1 MVIILHRFHK
11 TPLDSQNVRRNYSIF
26 IRQDSC
32 YNSRKITQKGIAMY
46 PTIDKIR
53 AIPNL
58 CDYKRVS
65 VACEI
70 LSDFLTPIEAM
81 RILKS
86 HSTHT
91 FLLESVEGRESWGRW
106 SFLGFEP
113 KLEITARGE
122 SVYLNGTLSPAHK
135 GNPNA
140 LIRAILA
147 EYKSPKIPALPPFC
161 GGLVGYF
168 SYSYL
173 RYSEPK
179 LDKLFADSAL
189 DSRESSFES
198 SGDSGDSCLDSQDSR
213 DLHQNHSQDL
223 SLFNDLDLMLFDCII
238 AFDNLYQKI
247 VLITNIALDDLDN
260 TYNEAQIKLK
270 SLQDIL
276 TRRTPLGAIPP
287 PLPLNL
293 TSDITPDFTQ
303 EAFCAMV
310 EKAKD
315 YIKEG
320 DIFQV
325 VLSNPLR
332 AHAQGNLFDTYRIIR
347 TTNPSPYMFYF
358 SSDNIE
364 MAGASPETLTKLQNG
379 TLYTYP
385 LAGSRPR
392 GANER
397 EDKALEKELLS
408 DEKECAEHNMLVDL
422 GRNDIGKVAK
432 IGSVAVEKYMEVQR
446 YSHIMHIGSCVRG
459 EIAEDLDALDAIS
472 AVLPAGTLSGA
483 PKIRACEIINELE
496 QSPRGVYGGAIGY
509 LDFSGNMDSCI
520 AIRLVYKK
528 GDELVVRSGAGI
540 VADSVGENEYV
551 ECINKAKAVVEAI
564 KSALCL

>member
-1 MVIILHRFHK
+1 MLCICITIAR
-11 TPLDSQNVRRNYSIF
+11 I
-26 IRQDSC
+26 SC
-32 YNSRKITQKGIAMY
+32 YNSQKFYYKGKQMY
-46 PTIDKIR
+46 PTIDEIR

-58 CDYKRVS
+58 RDYKRVS
-65 VACEI
+65 VAWEM

-91 FLLESVEGRESWGRW
+91 FLLESVEDRQRWGRW

-147 EYKSPKIPALPPFC
+147 EYKSPKIDALPPFC

-168 SYSYL
+168 AYSYL

-179 LDKLFADSAL
+179 LDKIFADSAL

-238 AFDNLYQKI
+238 AFDNLRQKI

-276 TRRTPLGAIPP
+276 TRHTPLGVIPP
-287 PLPLNL
+287 PSPLKL
-293 TSDITPDFTQ
+293 TSDITPDFSQDT
-303 EAFCAMV
+303 FCAMV
-310 EKAKD
+310 ERAKD

-332 AHAQGNLFDTYRIIR
+332 AKASGSLFDTYRILR
-347 TTNPSPYMFYF
+347 STNPSPYMFYF
-358 SSDNIE
+358 SSDCIE
-364 MAGASPETLTKLQNG
+364 MAGASPETLVRLQNG
-379 TLYTYP
+379 VLHTYP
-385 LAGSRPR
+385 LAGSHPR

-422 GRNDIGKVAK
+422 GRNDIGRVARL
-432 IGSVAVEKYMEVQR
+432 GSVEVEKYMQIVR
-446 YSHIMHIGSCVRG
+446 YSHIMHIASSVRG
-459 EIAEDLDALDAIS
+459 EIDKDKDALDALS

-540 VADSVGENEYV
+540 VADSVGKTEHT
-551 ECINKAKAVVEAI
+551 ECLNKAKAVLNALNEASGVI
-564 KSALCL
+564 E

>member
-1 MVIILHRFHK
+1 MLCICITIAR
-11 TPLDSQNVRRNYSIF
+11 I
-26 IRQDSC
+26 SC
-32 YNSRKITQKGIAMY
+32 YNSQKFYYKGKQMY
-46 PTIDKIR
+46 PTIDEIR

-58 CDYKRVS
+58 RDYKRVS
-65 VACEI
+65 VAWEM

-91 FLLESVEGRESWGRW
+91 FLLESVEDRQRWGRW

-147 EYKSPKIPALPPFC
+147 EYKSPKIDALPPFC

-168 SYSYL
+168 AYSYL

-179 LDKLFADSAL
+179 LDKIFADSAL

-238 AFDNLYQKI
+238 AFDNLRQKI

-276 TRRTPLGAIPP
+276 TRHTPLGVIPP
-287 PLPLNL
+287 PSPLKL
-293 TSDITPDFTQ
+293 TSDITPDFSQDT
-303 EAFCAMV
+303 FCAMV
-310 EKAKD
+310 ERAKD

-332 AHAQGNLFDTYRIIR
+332 AKASGSLFDTYRILR
-347 TTNPSPYMFYF
+347 STNPSPYMFYF
-358 SSDNIE
+358 SSDCIE
-364 MAGASPETLTKLQNG
+364 MAGASPETLVRLQNG
-379 TLYTYP
+379 VLHTYP

-422 GRNDIGKVAK
+422 GRNDIGRVARL
-432 IGSVAVEKYMEVQR
+432 GSVEVEKYMQIVR
-446 YSHIMHIGSCVRG
+446 YSHIMHIASSVRG
-459 EIAEDLDALDAIS
+459 EIDKDKDALDALS

-496 QSPRGVYGGAIGY
+496 KTPRGVYGGAVGY

-540 VADSVGENEYV
+540 VADSVGKTEHT
-551 ECINKAKAVVEAI
+551 ECLNKAKAMLNALNEASGVI
-564 KSALCL
+564 E

>member
-1 MVIILHRFHK
+1 MPQI
-11 TPLDSQNVRRNYSIF
+11 
-26 IRQDSC
+26 
-32 YNSRKITQKGIAMY
+32 Y
-46 PTIDKIR
+46 PTLTEIR

-58 CDYKRVS
+58 NAYRRVS
-65 VACEI
+65 VACEM

-91 FLLESVEGRESWGRW
+91 FLLESVEDRKQWGRW

-113 KLEITARGE
+113 TLEITARGE
-122 SVYLNGTLSPAHK
+122 SVYLNGIESPAHK

-140 LIRAILA
+140 LIREILA
-147 EYKSPKIPALPPFC
+147 EYKSPKIDALPPFC

-179 LDKLFADSAL
+179 LDKIFADSA
-189 DSRESSFES
+189 ESSP
-198 SGDSGDSCLDSQDSR
+198 
-213 DLHQNHSQDL
+213 
-223 SLFNDLDLMLFDCII
+223 FNDIDLMLFDSLI
-238 AFDNLYQKI
+238 AFDNLRQKI
-247 VLITNIALDDLDN
+247 VLITNITIDDLDN
-260 TYNEAQIKLK
+260 AYNEARVKLK

-276 TRRTPLGAIPP
+276 TRHTPLGVIPP
-287 PLPLNL
+287 PSPLKL
-293 TSDITPDFTQ
+293 TSDITPDFSQDT
-303 EAFCAMV
+303 FCAMV
-310 EKAKD
+310 ERAKD

-332 AHAQGNLFDTYRIIR
+332 AKASGSLFDTYRILR
-347 TTNPSPYMFYF
+347 STNPSPYMFYF
-358 SSDNIE
+358 SSDCIE
-364 MAGASPETLTKLQNG
+364 MAGASPETLVRLQNG
-379 TLYTYP
+379 VLHTYP

-422 GRNDIGKVAK
+422 GRNDIGRVARL
-432 IGSVAVEKYMEVQR
+432 GSVEVEKYMQIVR
-446 YSHIMHIGSCVRG
+446 YSHIMHIASSVRG
-459 EIAEDLDALDAIS
+459 EIDKDKDALDALS

-496 QSPRGVYGGAIGY
+496 KTPRGVYGGAVGY

-540 VADSVGENEYV
+540 VADSVGKTEHI
-551 ECINKAKAVVEAI
+551 ECLNKAKAVLNALNEANGGI
-564 KSALCL
+564 Q

>member
-1 MVIILHRFHK
+1 MPQI
-11 TPLDSQNVRRNYSIF
+11 
-26 IRQDSC
+26 
-32 YNSRKITQKGIAMY
+32 Y
-46 PTIDKIR
+46 PTLTEIR

-58 CDYKRVS
+58 NAYRRVS
-65 VACEI
+65 VACEM

-91 FLLESVEGRESWGRW
+91 FLLESVEDRKQWGRW

-113 KLEITARGE
+113 TLEITARGE
-122 SVYLNGTLSPAHK
+122 SVYLNGIESPAHK

-140 LIRAILA
+140 LIREILA
-147 EYKSPKIPALPPFC
+147 EYKSPKIDALPPFC

-179 LDKLFADSAL
+179 LDKIFADSA
-189 DSRESSFES
+189 ESSP
-198 SGDSGDSCLDSQDSR
+198 
-213 DLHQNHSQDL
+213 
-223 SLFNDLDLMLFDCII
+223 FNDIDLMLFDSLI
-238 AFDNLYQKI
+238 AFDNLRQKI
-247 VLITNIALDDLDN
+247 VLITNITIDDLDN
-260 TYNEAQIKLK
+260 AYNEARVKLK

-276 TRRTPLGAIPP
+276 TRRTPLGVIPP
-287 PLPLNL
+287 PSPLKL
-293 TSDITPDFTQ
+293 TSDITPDFSQDT
-303 EAFCAMV
+303 FCAMV
-310 EKAKD
+310 ERAKD

-332 AHAQGNLFDTYRIIR
+332 AKASGSLFDTYRILR
-347 TTNPSPYMFYF
+347 STNPSPYMFYF
-358 SSDNIE
+358 SSDCIE
-364 MAGASPETLTKLQNG
+364 MAGASPETLVRLQNG
-379 TLYTYP
+379 VLHTYP

-422 GRNDIGKVAK
+422 GRNDIGRVARL
-432 IGSVAVEKYMEVQR
+432 GSVEVEKYMQIVR
-446 YSHIMHIGSCVRG
+446 YSHIMHIASSVRG
-459 EIAEDLDALDAIS
+459 EIDKDKDALDALS

-496 QSPRGVYGGAIGY
+496 KTPRGVYGGAVGY

-540 VADSVGENEYV
+540 VADSVGKTEHT
-551 ECINKAKAVVEAI
+551 ECLNKAKAVLNALNEANGGI
-564 KSALCL
+564 Q

>member
-1 MVIILHRFHK
+1 
-11 TPLDSQNVRRNYSIF
+11 
-26 IRQDSC
+26 
-32 YNSRKITQKGIAMY
+32 MY
-46 PTIDKIR
+46 PTIDEIH
-53 AIPNL
+53 AIKHL
-58 CDYKRVS
+58 REYKRVS
-65 VACEI
+65 VACEM

-91 FLLESVEGRESWGRW
+91 FLLESVEDRKQWGRW

-113 KLEITARGE
+113 KLEITARGGK
-122 SVYLNGTLSPAHK
+122 VYLNGVKSPAHK

-147 EYKSPKIPALPPFC
+147 EYKSPQIKSLPPFC

-179 LDKLFADSAL
+179 IDKMFVDSV
-189 DSRESSFES
+189 DSRESSP
-198 SGDSGDSCLDSQDSR
+198 
-213 DLHQNHSQDL
+213 
-223 SLFNDLDLMLFDCII
+223 FNDIDIMLFDSLI
-238 AFDNLYQKI
+238 AFDNLRQKI
-247 VLITNIALDDLDN
+247 VLITNIALDNLESS
-260 TYNEAQIKLK
+260 YAEAQEKLNRLK
-270 SLQDIL
+270 DIL
-276 TRRTPLGAIPP
+276 TQRIVKGEIPP

-293 TSDITPDFTQ
+293 QSDITPDFSQ
-303 EAFCAMV
+303 SAFCAMV

-332 AHAQGNLFDTYRIIR
+332 AKAQGSLFDSYRILR

-358 SSDNIE
+358 SSDSIE

-392 GANER
+392 GKNER
-397 EDKALEKELLS
+397 EDRELERELLS

-432 IGSVAVEKYMEVQR
+432 VGSVVVEKYMEVQR

-459 EIAEDLDALDAIS
+459 EIREDLDALDAIS
-472 AVLPAGTLSGA
+472 SILPAGTLSGA

-496 QSPRGVYGGAIGY
+496 KSPRGIYGGAIGY

-528 GDELVVRSGAGI
+528 GDELIVRSGAGI
-540 VADSVGENEYV
+540 VADSIGEIEYK
-551 ECINKAKAVVEAI
+551 ECLNKAKAVVNAINEANGGI
-564 KSALCL
+564 D

>member
-1 MVIILHRFHK
+1 
-11 TPLDSQNVRRNYSIF
+11 
-26 IRQDSC
+26 
-32 YNSRKITQKGIAMY
+32 MY
-46 PTIDKIR
+46 PKLDEILS
-53 AIPNL
+53 IPNISA
-58 CDYKRVS
+58 YKRVS
-65 VACEI
+65 VAMDL

-91 FLLESVEGRESWGRW
+91 FLLESVEDRKRWGRW

-122 SVYLNGTLSPAHK
+122 KVYLNGVESPAHK

-147 EYKSPKIPALPPFC
+147 EYKSPKIDALPPFS

-168 SYSYL
+168 SYSYI
-173 RYSEPK
+173 RYCEPK
-179 LDKLFADSAL
+179 LDKMFRDSGESGDL
-189 DSRESSFES
+189 GRESHSANPS
-198 SGDSGDSCLDSQDSR
+198 NSHNLDA
-213 DLHQNHSQDL
+213 
-223 SLFNDLDLMLFDCII
+223 FNDIDLMLFDSLI
-238 AFDNLYQKI
+238 AFDNLRQKI
-247 VLITNIALDDLDN
+247 TLIANIALDNIQDSYKN
-260 TYNEAQIKLK
+260 AQERLNH
-270 SLQDIL
+270 LRDIL
-276 TRRTPLGAIPP
+276 TQRIPKGEIPKPKPLQLKSEIA
-287 PLPLNL
+287 
-293 TSDITPDFTQ
+293 PDFTQ
-303 EAFCAMV
+303 SAFCAMV
-310 EKAKD
+310 DRAKD

-332 AHAQGNLFDTYRIIR
+332 AKAQGSLFDVYRILR

-358 SSDNIE
+358 SSDCIE
-364 MAGASPETLTKLQNG
+364 MAGASPETLVRLNNG

-385 LAGSRPR
+385 LAGSRQR
-392 GANER
+392 GNDEA
-397 EDKALEKELLS
+397 EDKALESELLS
-408 DEKECAEHNMLVDL
+408 DEKERAEHNMLVDL

-432 IGSVAVEKYMEVQR
+432 LGSVAVEKYMEIQR
-446 YSHIMHIGSCVRG
+446 YSHIMHIGSTIRG
-459 EIAEDLDALDAIS
+459 EIRDDLDALDAIS

-483 PKIRACEIINELE
+483 PKIRACEIIDELE

-528 GDELVVRSGAGI
+528 GDEIVVRSGAGI
-540 VADSVGENEYV
+540 VADSVGESEFA
-551 ECINKAKAVVEAI
+551 ECANKAKAVINALNEANGG
-564 KSALCL
+564 LEV

>member
-1 MVIILHRFHK
+1 MPQI
-11 TPLDSQNVRRNYSIF
+11 
-26 IRQDSC
+26 
-32 YNSRKITQKGIAMY
+32 Y
-46 PTIDKIR
+46 PTISEIR

-58 CDYKRVS
+58 HNYKRVS
-65 VACEI
+65 VACEM

-91 FLLESVEGRESWGRW
+91 FLLESVEDRKQWGRW

-113 KLEITARGE
+113 TLEITARGE
-122 SVYLNGTLSPAHK
+122 KVYLNGVESPAHN

-140 LIRAILA
+140 LIREILA
-147 EYKSPKIPALPPFC
+147 QYKSPKIDSLPPFC

-179 LDKLFADSAL
+179 LNTMFADSVRNA
-189 DSRESSFES
+189 ESSP
-198 SGDSGDSCLDSQDSR
+198 
-213 DLHQNHSQDL
+213 
-223 SLFNDLDLMLFDCII
+223 FNDIDLMLFDSLI
-238 AFDNLYQKI
+238 AFDNLRQKI
-247 VLITNIALDDLDN
+247 VLITNITINDLEN
-260 TYNEAQIKLK
+260 SYQKAQDTLEY
-270 SLQDIL
+270 LCAIL
-276 TRRTPLGAIPP
+276 TKRKALGTIPP
-287 PLPLNL
+287 PLPLKL
-293 TSDITPDFTQ
+293 TSDITPDFSQ

-310 EKAKD
+310 GRAKD

-332 AHAQGNLFDTYRIIR
+332 AKASGSLFDTYRILR
-347 TTNPSPYMFYF
+347 STNPSPYMFYF
-358 SSDNIE
+358 SSEHIE
-364 MAGASPETLTKLQNG
+364 MAGASPETLVKLQNG

-392 GANER
+392 GANEC
-397 EDKALEKELLS
+397 EDKALQKELLS

-432 IGSVAVEKYMEVQR
+432 LGSVEVEKYMQIVR
-446 YSHIMHIGSCVRG
+446 YSHIMHIASSVRG
-459 EIAEDLDALDAIS
+459 EIEADKDALDALS

-496 QSPRGVYGGAIGY
+496 KSPRGVYGGAIGY

-528 GDELVVRSGAGI
+528 DDELVVRSGAGI
-540 VADSVGENEYV
+540 VADSVGETEHT
-551 ECINKAKAVVEAI
+551 ECLNKAKAVLNALNEANGGI
-564 KSALCL
+564 Q

>member
-1 MVIILHRFHK
+1 
-11 TPLDSQNVRRNYSIF
+11 
-26 IRQDSC
+26 
-32 YNSRKITQKGIAMY
+32 MY
-46 PTIDKIR
+46 PTIDEIR

-58 CDYKRVS
+58 RDYKRVS
-65 VACEI
+65 VACEM

-91 FLLESVEGRESWGRW
+91 FLLESVEDRKQWGRW

-113 KLEITARGE
+113 TLEITARGE
-122 SVYLNGTLSPAHK
+122 SVYLNGIESPAHK

-140 LIRAILA
+140 LIREILA
-147 EYKSPKIPALPPFC
+147 EYKSPKIDALPPFC

-179 LDKLFADSAL
+179 LDKIFADSA
-189 DSRESSFES
+189 ESSP
-198 SGDSGDSCLDSQDSR
+198 
-213 DLHQNHSQDL
+213 
-223 SLFNDLDLMLFDCII
+223 FNDIDLMLFDSLI
-238 AFDNLYQKI
+238 AFDNLRQKI
-247 VLITNIALDDLDN
+247 VLITNITIDDLDN
-260 TYNEAQIKLK
+260 AYNEARVKLK

-276 TRRTPLGAIPP
+276 TRRTPLGVIPP
-287 PLPLNL
+287 PSPLKL
-293 TSDITPDFTQ
+293 TSDITPDFSQDT
-303 EAFCAMV
+303 FCAMV
-310 EKAKD
+310 ERAKD

-332 AHAQGNLFDTYRIIR
+332 AKASGSLFDTYRILR
-347 TTNPSPYMFYF
+347 STNPSPYMFYF
-358 SSDNIE
+358 SSDCIE
-364 MAGASPETLTKLQNG
+364 MAGASPETLVRLQNG
-379 TLYTYP
+379 VLHTYP

-422 GRNDIGKVAK
+422 GRNDIGRVARL
-432 IGSVAVEKYMEVQR
+432 GSVEVEKYMQIVR
-446 YSHIMHIGSCVRG
+446 YSHIMHIASSVRG
-459 EIAEDLDALDAIS
+459 EIDKDKDALDALS

-496 QSPRGVYGGAIGY
+496 KTPRGVYGGAVGY

-540 VADSVGENEYV
+540 VADSVGKTEHT
-551 ECINKAKAVVEAI
+551 ECLNKAKAMLNALNEASGVI
-564 KSALCL
+564 E

>member
-1 MVIILHRFHK
+1 
-11 TPLDSQNVRRNYSIF
+11 
-26 IRQDSC
+26 
-32 YNSRKITQKGIAMY
+32 MY
-46 PTIDKIR
+46 PTIDEIR

-58 CDYKRVS
+58 RDYKRVS
-65 VACEI
+65 VAWEM

-91 FLLESVEGRESWGRW
+91 FLLESVEDRQRWGRW

-147 EYKSPKIPALPPFC
+147 EYKSPKIDALPPFC

-168 SYSYL
+168 AYSYL

-179 LDKLFADSAL
+179 LDKIFADSAL

-238 AFDNLYQKI
+238 AFDNLRQKI

-276 TRRTPLGAIPP
+276 TRHTPLGVIPP
-287 PLPLNL
+287 PSPLKL
-293 TSDITPDFTQ
+293 TSDITPDFSQDT
-303 EAFCAMV
+303 FCAMV
-310 EKAKD
+310 ERAKD

-332 AHAQGNLFDTYRIIR
+332 AKASGSLFDTYRILR
-347 TTNPSPYMFYF
+347 STNPSPYMFYF
-358 SSDNIE
+358 SSDCIE
-364 MAGASPETLTKLQNG
+364 MAGASPETLVRLQNG
-379 TLYTYP
+379 VLHTYP

-422 GRNDIGKVAK
+422 GRNDIGRVARL
-432 IGSVAVEKYMEVQR
+432 GSVEVEKYMQIVR
-446 YSHIMHIGSCVRG
+446 YSHIMHIASSVRG
-459 EIAEDLDALDAIS
+459 EIDKDKDALDALS

-540 VADSVGENEYV
+540 VADSVGKTEHT
-551 ECINKAKAVVEAI
+551 ECLNKAKAVLNALNEASGVI
-564 KSALCL
+564 E

>member
-1 MVIILHRFHK
+1 MLCICITIAR
-11 TPLDSQNVRRNYSIF
+11 I
-26 IRQDSC
+26 SC
-32 YNSRKITQKGIAMY
+32 YNSQKFYYKGKQMY
-46 PTIDKIR
+46 PTIDEIR

-58 CDYKRVS
+58 RDYKRVS
-65 VACEI
+65 VACEM

-91 FLLESVEGRESWGRW
+91 FLLESVEDRKQWGRW

-113 KLEITARGE
+113 TLEITARGE
-122 SVYLNGTLSPAHK
+122 SVYLNGIESPAHK

-140 LIRAILA
+140 LIREILA
-147 EYKSPKIPALPPFC
+147 EYKSPKIDALPPFC

-179 LDKLFADSAL
+179 LDKIFADSA
-189 DSRESSFES
+189 ESSP
-198 SGDSGDSCLDSQDSR
+198 
-213 DLHQNHSQDL
+213 
-223 SLFNDLDLMLFDCII
+223 FNDIDLMLFDSLI
-238 AFDNLYQKI
+238 AFDNLRQKI
-247 VLITNIALDDLDN
+247 VLITNITIDDLDN
-260 TYNEAQIKLK
+260 AYNEARVKLK

-276 TRRTPLGAIPP
+276 TRRTPLGVIPP
-287 PLPLNL
+287 PSPLKL
-293 TSDITPDFTQ
+293 TSDITPDFSQDT
-303 EAFCAMV
+303 FCAMV
-310 EKAKD
+310 ERAKD

-332 AHAQGNLFDTYRIIR
+332 AKASGSLFDTYRILR
-347 TTNPSPYMFYF
+347 STNPSPYMFYF
-358 SSDNIE
+358 SSDCIE
-364 MAGASPETLTKLQNG
+364 MAGASPETLVRLQNG
-379 TLYTYP
+379 VLHTYP

-422 GRNDIGKVAK
+422 GRNDIGRVARL
-432 IGSVAVEKYMEVQR
+432 GSVEVEKYMQIVR
-446 YSHIMHIGSCVRG
+446 YSHIMHIASSVRG
-459 EIAEDLDALDAIS
+459 EIDKDKDALDALS

-496 QSPRGVYGGAIGY
+496 KTPRGVYGGAVGY

-540 VADSVGENEYV
+540 VADSVGKTEHT
-551 ECINKAKAVVEAI
+551 ECLNKAKAMLNALNEASGVI
-564 KSALCL
+564 E

>member
-1 MVIILHRFHK
+1 MPQI
-11 TPLDSQNVRRNYSIF
+11 
-26 IRQDSC
+26 
-32 YNSRKITQKGIAMY
+32 Y
-46 PTIDKIR
+46 PTLTEIR

-58 CDYKRVS
+58 NAYRRVS
-65 VACEI
+65 VACEM

-91 FLLESVEGRESWGRW
+91 FLLESVEDRKQWGRW

-113 KLEITARGE
+113 TLEITARGE
-122 SVYLNGTLSPAHK
+122 SVYLNGIESPTHK

-140 LIRAILA
+140 LIREILA
-147 EYKSPKIPALPPFC
+147 EYKSPKIDALPPFC

-179 LDKLFADSAL
+179 LDKIFADSA
-189 DSRESSFES
+189 ESSP
-198 SGDSGDSCLDSQDSR
+198 
-213 DLHQNHSQDL
+213 
-223 SLFNDLDLMLFDCII
+223 FNDIDLMLFDSLI
-238 AFDNLYQKI
+238 AFDNLRQKI
-247 VLITNIALDDLDN
+247 VLITNIAIDDLDN
-260 TYNEAQIKLK
+260 AYNEARVKLK

-276 TRRTPLGAIPP
+276 TRRTPLGVIPP
-287 PLPLNL
+287 PSPLKL
-293 TSDITPDFTQ
+293 TSDITPDFSQDT
-303 EAFCAMV
+303 FCAMV
-310 EKAKD
+310 ERAKD

-332 AHAQGNLFDTYRIIR
+332 AKASGSLFDTYRILR
-347 TTNPSPYMFYF
+347 STNPSPYMFYF
-358 SSDNIE
+358 SSDCIE
-364 MAGASPETLTKLQNG
+364 MAGASPETLVRLQNG
-379 TLYTYP
+379 VLHTYP

-422 GRNDIGKVAK
+422 GRNDIGRVARL
-432 IGSVAVEKYMEVQR
+432 GSVEVEKYMQIVR
-446 YSHIMHIGSCVRG
+446 YSHIMHIASSVRG
-459 EIAEDLDALDAIS
+459 DIDKDKDALDALS

-496 QSPRGVYGGAIGY
+496 KTPRGVYGGAVGY

-540 VADSVGENEYV
+540 VADSVGKTEHI
-551 ECINKAKAVVEAI
+551 ECLNKAKAVLNALNEANGGI
-564 KSALCL
+564 Q

>member
-1 MVIILHRFHK
+1 MPQI
-11 TPLDSQNVRRNYSIF
+11 
-26 IRQDSC
+26 
-32 YNSRKITQKGIAMY
+32 Y
-46 PTIDKIR
+46 PTLTEIR

-58 CDYKRVS
+58 NAYRRVS
-65 VACEI
+65 VACEM

-91 FLLESVEGRESWGRW
+91 FLLESVEDRKQWGRW

-113 KLEITARGE
+113 TLEITARGE
-122 SVYLNGTLSPAHK
+122 SVYLNGIESPAHK

-140 LIRAILA
+140 LIREILA
-147 EYKSPKIPALPPFC
+147 EYKSPKIDALPPFC

-179 LDKLFADSAL
+179 LDKIFADSV
-189 DSRESSFES
+189 ESSP
-198 SGDSGDSCLDSQDSR
+198 
-213 DLHQNHSQDL
+213 
-223 SLFNDLDLMLFDCII
+223 FNDIDLMLFDSLI
-238 AFDNLYQKI
+238 AFDNLRQKI
-247 VLITNIALDDLDN
+247 VLITNITIDDLDN
-260 TYNEAQIKLK
+260 AYNEARVKLK

-276 TRRTPLGAIPP
+276 TRRTPLGVIPP
-287 PLPLNL
+287 PSPLKL
-293 TSDITPDFTQ
+293 TSDITPDFSQDT
-303 EAFCAMV
+303 FCAMV
-310 EKAKD
+310 ERAKD

-332 AHAQGNLFDTYRIIR
+332 AKASGSLFDTYRILR
-347 TTNPSPYMFYF
+347 STNPSPYMFYF
-358 SSDNIE
+358 SSDCIE
-364 MAGASPETLTKLQNG
+364 MAGASPETLVRLQNG
-379 TLYTYP
+379 VLHTYP

-422 GRNDIGKVAK
+422 GRNDIGRVARL
-432 IGSVAVEKYMEVQR
+432 GSVEVEKYMQIVR
-446 YSHIMHIGSCVRG
+446 YSHIMHIASSVRG
-459 EIAEDLDALDAIS
+459 EIDKDKDALDALS

-496 QSPRGVYGGAIGY
+496 KTPRGVYGGAVGY

-540 VADSVGENEYV
+540 VADSVGKTEHT
-551 ECINKAKAVVEAI
+551 ECLNKAKAVLNALNEANGGI
-564 KSALCL
+564 Q

>member
-1 MVIILHRFHK
+1 M
-11 TPLDSQNVRRNYSIF
+11 
-26 IRQDSC
+26 
-32 YNSRKITQKGIAMY
+32 
-46 PTIDKIR
+46 
-53 AIPNL
+53 
-58 CDYKRVS
+58 
-65 VACEI
+65 

-91 FLLESVEGRESWGRW
+91 FLLESVEDRKQWGRW

-113 KLEITARGE
+113 TLEITARGE
-122 SVYLNGTLSPAHK
+122 SVYLNGIESPAHK

-140 LIRAILA
+140 LIREILA
-147 EYKSPKIPALPPFC
+147 EYKSPKIDALPPFC

-179 LDKLFADSAL
+179 LDKIFADSV
-189 DSRESSFES
+189 ESSP
-198 SGDSGDSCLDSQDSR
+198 
-213 DLHQNHSQDL
+213 
-223 SLFNDLDLMLFDCII
+223 FNDIDLMLFDSLI
-238 AFDNLYQKI
+238 AFDNLRQKI
-247 VLITNIALDDLDN
+247 VLITNITIDDLDN
-260 TYNEAQIKLK
+260 TYNEARVKLK

-276 TRRTPLGAIPP
+276 TRRTPLGVIPP
-287 PLPLNL
+287 PSPLKL
-293 TSDITPDFTQ
+293 TSDITPDFSQDT
-303 EAFCAMV
+303 FCAMV
-310 EKAKD
+310 ERAKD

-332 AHAQGNLFDTYRIIR
+332 AKASGSLFDTYRILR
-347 TTNPSPYMFYF
+347 STNPSPYMFYF
-358 SSDNIE
+358 SSDCIE
-364 MAGASPETLTKLQNG
+364 MAGASPETLVRLQNG
-379 TLYTYP
+379 VLHTYP

-422 GRNDIGKVAK
+422 GRNDIGRVARL
-432 IGSVAVEKYMEVQR
+432 GSVEVEKYMQIVR
-446 YSHIMHIGSCVRG
+446 YSHIMHIASSVRG
-459 EIAEDLDALDAIS
+459 EIDKDKDALDALS

-496 QSPRGVYGGAIGY
+496 KTPRGVYGGAVGY

-540 VADSVGENEYV
+540 VADSVGKTEHT
-551 ECINKAKAVVEAI
+551 ECLNKAKAVLNALNEANGGI
-564 KSALCL
+564 Q

>member
-1 MVIILHRFHK
+1 MKKFW
-11 TPLDSQNVRRNYSIF
+11 IF
-26 IRQDSC
+26 D
-32 YNSRKITQKGIAMY
+32 YNSREITQKGIAMY
-46 PTIDKIR
+46 PTIDEIR

-58 CDYKRVS
+58 RDYKRVS
-65 VACEI
+65 VAWEM

-91 FLLESVEGRESWGRW
+91 FLLESVEDRQRWGRW

-147 EYKSPKIPALPPFC
+147 EYKSPKIDALPPFC

-168 SYSYL
+168 AYSYL

-189 DSRESSFES
+189 DSRESSFNS
-198 SGDSGDSCLDSQDSR
+198 RTNSHKFSQDSR
-213 DLHQNHSQDL
+213 QNPQD
-223 SLFNDLDLMLFDCII
+223 SHNIIPFNDLDLMLFDCII
-238 AFDNLYQKI
+238 AFDNLRQKI

-276 TRRTPLGAIPP
+276 TRRIPLGMIPQ

-303 EAFCAMV
+303 EVFCAMV

-332 AHAQGNLFDTYRIIR
+332 AHAQGSLFDTYRIIR

-392 GANER
+392 GANEN
-397 EDKALEKELLS
+397 EDKALECELLS

-496 QSPRGVYGGAIGY
+496 KTPRGVYGGAIGY

-564 KSALCL
+564 NKANRLSPYNLGN

>member
-1 MVIILHRFHK
+1 
-11 TPLDSQNVRRNYSIF
+11 
-26 IRQDSC
+26 
-32 YNSRKITQKGIAMY
+32 MY
-46 PTIDKIR
+46 PSLDEIR

-58 CDYKRVS
+58 GDFKRVS
-65 VACEI
+65 VAVDL

-91 FLLESVEGRESWGRW
+91 FLLESVEDRKQWGRW

-113 KLEITARGE
+113 TLEITARGE
-122 SVYLNGTLSPAHK
+122 KVYLNGVESPAHK

-147 EYKSPKIPALPPFC
+147 EYKSPKIDALPPFS

-168 SYSYL
+168 SYSYI
-173 RYSEPK
+173 RYCEPK
-179 LDKLFADSAL
+179 LDKLFA
-189 DSRESSFES
+189 ES
-198 SGDSGDSCLDSQDSR
+198 GA
-213 DLHQNHSQDL
+213 
-223 SLFNDLDLMLFDCII
+223 FNDIDLMLFDCLI
-238 AFDNLYQKI
+238 AFDNLRQKI
-247 VLITNIALDDLDN
+247 VLITNIALDNLQDS
-260 TYNEAQIKLK
+260 YQKAQDRLNH
-270 SLQDIL
+270 LRDIL
-276 TRRTPLGAIPP
+276 TLRIPKGALPKP
-287 PLPLNL
+287 KPLNL
-293 TSDITPDFTQ
+293 KSDITPDFTQ
-303 EAFCAMV
+303 SAFCAMV
-310 EKAKD
+310 DRAKD

-332 AHAQGNLFDTYRIIR
+332 AKASGSLFDVYRILR

-358 SSDNIE
+358 SSDYIE
-364 MAGASPETLTKLQNG
+364 MAGASPETLVKLKNG

-392 GANER
+392 GNDEA
-397 EDKALEKELLS
+397 EDKALEFELLS
-408 DEKECAEHNMLVDL
+408 DEKEKAEHNMLVDL

-432 IGSVAVEKYMEVQR
+432 LGSVAVEKYMQIVR
-446 YSHIMHIGSCVRG
+446 YSHIIHICSTIRG
-459 EIAEDLDALDAIS
+459 EIRDDLDALDAIS

-483 PKIRACEIINELE
+483 PKIRACEIIDELE
-496 QSPRGVYGGAIGY
+496 KSPRGVYGGAIGY

-528 GDELVVRSGAGI
+528 GDEIVVRSGAGI
-540 VADSVGENEYV
+540 VADSVGESEFA
-551 ECINKAKAVVEAI
+551 ECANKAKAVINALQEANGGI
-564 KSALCL
+564 LEF

>member
-1 MVIILHRFHK
+1 
-11 TPLDSQNVRRNYSIF
+11 
-26 IRQDSC
+26 
-32 YNSRKITQKGIAMY
+32 MY
-46 PTIDKIR
+46 PTINEIR

-58 CDYKRVS
+58 RNYKRVS

-70 LSDFLTPIEAM
+70 LSDFITPIEAM

-91 FLLESVEGRESWGRW
+91 FLLESVEDRQRWGRW

-113 KLEITARGE
+113 KLEITARGK
-122 SVYLNGTLSPAHK
+122 SVYLNGVESPAHK

-140 LIRAILA
+140 LIRAILS
-147 EYKSPKIPALPPFC
+147 EYKSPQIASLPPFC

-168 SYSYL
+168 AYSYL

-179 LDKLFADSAL
+179 LDEAFDKAFADSAHLGESKL
-189 DSRESSFES
+189 DSHHF
-198 SGDSGDSCLDSQDSR
+198 GVKMQDSR
-213 DLHQNHSQDL
+213 IDSRKNTRDSHKLKVDSRKNPQDSHNL
-223 SLFNDLDLMLFDCII
+223 IPFNDIDLMLFDSLI
-238 AFDNLYQKI
+238 AFDNLRQKI
-247 VLITNIALDDLDN
+247 VLITNIALDDLEN
-260 TYNEAQIKLK
+260 TYNKAKIKLK

-276 TRRTPLGAIPP
+276 TKRTPLGAIPSP
-287 PLPLNL
+287 SPLKL

-303 EAFCAMV
+303 DAFCAMIK
-310 EKAKD
+310 KAKS

-332 AHAQGNLFDTYRIIR
+332 AKASGSLFDSYRILR
-347 TTNPSPYMFYF
+347 STNPSPYMFYF
-358 SSDNIE
+358 SSDCIE
-364 MAGASPETLTKLQNG
+364 MAGASPETLVKLQNG
-379 TLYTYP
+379 ILRTYP

-392 GANER
+392 GANEI
-397 EDKALEKELLS
+397 EDKALECELLS

-422 GRNDIGKVAK
+422 GRNDIGKVSK
-432 IGSVAVEKYMEVQR
+432 IGSVAVEKYMEVVR
-446 YSHIMHIGSCVRG
+446 YSHIMHIASSVRG
-459 EIAEDLDALDAIS
+459 EICDDLDALDAIS

-496 QSPRGVYGGAIGY
+496 KSPRGIYGGAIGY

-540 VADSVGENEYV
+540 VADSVGKNEYA
-551 ECINKAKAVVEAI
+551 ECINKAKAVINAINEATKLSI
-564 KSALCL
+564 